1 MLTRLFIAVLIVS
14 AISYA
19 GSTLSLTS
27 AVDQSGN
34 SNLEAKIAFD
44 QYFGKELSLYV
55 SGDVES
61 VTASDASG
69 LVLPVMHERSGNF
82 TRITVLVPTDYVEF
96 DISTPYL
103 TTKTGSEWKYELILK
118 TSEDAAPFSAS
129 LSLPPGSK
137 ISATNGA
144 VEAGNAGLDVLWNTT
159 NLSSSK
165 KATMFVTYSIEP
177 QAYDFSM
184 IIALAIIFVLGLLI
198 YFFLA
203 RNKTKQPD
211 KPEAMRQ
218 PQEDKLGKIELHAVF
233 KTLEEN
239 EKEIVRELV
248 RQNGKT
254 TQAHLYLYTHIPKAT
269 LSRRLASLES
279 KGIIISS
286 QKGVRKLISLTDV
299 FN

>member
-1 MLTRLFIAVLIVS
+1 MLTRLFIAVLIIS

-61 VTASDASG
+61 VTARDGSG
-69 LVLPVMHERSGNF
+69 LVLPVTHEQSGNF

-96 DISTPYL
+96 DIITPYL
-103 TTKTGSEWKYELILK
+103 TSKSGSEWEYELTVKL
-118 TSEDAAPFSAS
+118 SEDVNNFSS
-129 LSLPPGSK
+129 VLLLPSGAK

-144 VEAGNAGLDVLWNTT
+144 VGTDGAGLAVSWAAGSFDA
-159 NLSSSK
+159 SK
-165 KATMFVTYSIEP
+165 KATMFANYTIGPEGFDTTMVVSLVALFVVGVLTYF
-177 QAYDFSM
+177 Y
-184 IIALAIIFVLGLLI
+184 
-198 YFFLA
+198 LA
-203 RNKTKQPD
+203 RNKTKQPE
-211 KPEAMRQ
+211 KLEVLRQ
-218 PQEDKLGKIELHAVF
+218 PQDDKLEKLELHAVF

-239 EKEIVRELV
+239 EKEIVRELM
-248 RQNGKT
+248 RQDGKT

-299 FN
+299 FK